1 MGLIVLEGMQFH
13 AFHGVHAEERLMGGK
28 YQVDVYLNYPF
39 EGNADQLDRTA
50 NYETVYRLVAQ
61 RMQRPVQLIEHLAEL
76 MLADLLLA
84 FAAAK
89 VKVRVSKF
97 QPPVGGVVARAY
109 VEVGQV
115 D

>member
-13 AFHGVHAEERLMGGK
+13 AFHGVHAEERVMGGK

-61 RMQRPVQLIEHLAEL
+61 RMEVPVQLIEHLAEL
-76 MLADLLLA
+76 MLADLQQAL
-84 FAAAK
+84 AAAQ

-109 VEVGQV
+109 VEVGRL

>member
-61 RMQRPVQLIEHLAEL
+61 RMEVPVQLIEHLAEL
-76 MLADLLLA
+76 MLADLQQAL
-84 FAAAK
+84 AAAQ

-109 VEVGQV
+109 VEVGRL

>member
-61 RMQRPVQLIEHLAEL
+61 RMEAPVQLIEHLAEL
-76 MLADLLLA
+76 MLADLQQA
-84 FAAAK
+84 FVFAQ

-109 VEVGQV
+109 VEVGRL

>member
-13 AFHGVHAEERLMGGK
+13 AFHGVHAEERVMGGK

-61 RMQRPVQLIEHLAEL
+61 RMEVPVQLIEHLAEL
-76 MLADLLLA
+76 MLADLQQA
-84 FAAAK
+84 FAAAQ

-109 VEVGQV
+109 VEAGRL

>member
-13 AFHGVHAEERLMGGK
+13 AFHGVHAEERVMGGK
-28 YQVDVYLNYPF
+28 YQVDVYLNFPF

-61 RMQRPVQLIEHLAEL
+61 RMEVPVQLIEHLAEL
-76 MLADLLLA
+76 MLADLQQAL
-84 FAAAK
+84 AAAQ

-97 QPPVGGVVARAY
+97 HPPVGGVVARAY
-109 VEVGQV
+109 VEAGRL

>member
-39 EGNADQLDRTA
+39 EGNADQLERTA

-61 RMQRPVQLIEHLAEL
+61 RMESPVQLIEHLAEL
-76 MLADLLLA
+76 MLADLQQA
-84 FAAAK
+84 FVSAL

-109 VEVGQV
+109 VEVGRL

>member
-61 RMQRPVQLIEHLAEL
+61 RMEVPVQLIEHLAEL
-76 MLADLLLA
+76 MLADLQQA
-84 FAAAK
+84 FVSAQ

-109 VEVGQV
+109 VEVGRL